1 MKLHK
6 FNDLARAR
14 VGDQKLSTL
23 KAQARAELALE
34 MNLPELRRALGKT
47 QLEVADAA
55 EMAQAKVSEFE
66 RRDDHT
72 LSVLRRYIEALG
84 GELEISAIFDK
95 KRIRLKGV

>member
-6 FNDLARAR
+6 WEDVARAR
-14 VGDQKLSTL
+14 VGTEKLEEL
-23 KAQARAELALE
+23 RGQARAELALE
-34 MNLPELRRALGKT
+34 MNLPELRKALGRT

-66 RRDDHT
+66 RRDDHM

-84 GELEISAIFDK
+84 GELEVSAIFADK
-95 KRIRLKGV
+95 RVRLKGI